1 MYTSLKRLF
10 DLIVSL
16 ICILIVAPFFIFI
29 WILIKADSPK
39 DPTIYKGKRASMNA
53 GIFYLYKF
61 RTMVVDAESL
71 GGYSTA
77 IDDPRLTKLGKL
89 LRKFKIDEIPQL
101 LNVIR
106 GEMSLVGPRP
116 QVTFY
121 TDKYTLE
128 QKQILKVKPGIT
140 DISSLLFIDM
150 DKTLGNVDVDEVYE
164 AEIEP
169 VKNKLRLEYANNAS
183 FGLDLVILIV
193 TFIRIFGLNE
203 LNARKII
210 LFFYPNLDLETR

>member
-10 DLIVSL
+10 DLTVSS
-16 ICILIVAPFFIFI
+16 ICMFTFAPFFIFT
-29 WILIKADSPK
+29 WFLIKADSPK
-39 DPTIYKGKRASMNA
+39 DPTIYKGKRASMNT
-53 GIFYLYKF
+53 GFFYLYKF

-77 IDDPRLTKLGKL
+77 IDDPRLTKLGKI
-89 LRKFKIDEIPQL
+89 LRKYKIDEIPQL
-101 LNVIR
+101 LNVLR

-140 DISSLLFIDM
+140 DLSSLLFIDM
-150 DKTLGNVDVDEVYE
+150 DKTLGNVNADEVYE
-164 AEIEP
+164 TKIEP

-193 TFIRIFGLNE
+193 TFLRIFGLNE
-203 LNARKII
+203 SNARKII
-210 LFFYPNLDLETR
+210 LFFYPNLDLRS

>member
-10 DLIVSL
+10 DLIISL
-16 ICILIVAPFFIFI
+16 FCILIVAPFFVFI

-39 DPTIYKGKRASMNA
+39 DPTIYKGKRASMNT

-77 IDDPRLTKLGKL
+77 IDDPRLTKLGRL
-89 LRKFKIDEIPQL
+89 LRKYKIDEIPQL
-101 LNVIR
+101 INVIR

-121 TDKYTLE
+121 TDKYTSE

-140 DISSLLFIDM
+140 DLSSLLFIDM

-164 AEIEP
+164 TKIEP

-183 FGLDLVILIV
+183 FGLDLAILLV

-203 LNARKII
+203 LKARKII
-210 LFFYPNLDLETR
+210 LFFYPNLDLDS

>member
-1 MYTSLKRLF
+1 
-10 DLIVSL
+10 
-16 ICILIVAPFFIFI
+16 
-29 WILIKADSPK
+29 
-39 DPTIYKGKRASMNA
+39 
-53 GIFYLYKF
+53 
-61 RTMVVDAESL
+61 MVVDAESL

-164 AEIEP
+164 AKIEP

-193 TFIRIFGLNE
+193 TFIRFFGLNE